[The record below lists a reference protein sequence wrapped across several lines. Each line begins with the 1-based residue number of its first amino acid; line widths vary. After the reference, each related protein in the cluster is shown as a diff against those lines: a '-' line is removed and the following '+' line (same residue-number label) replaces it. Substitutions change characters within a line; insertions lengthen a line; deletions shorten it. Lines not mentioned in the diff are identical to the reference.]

1 MVPLAVAKVL
11 TVWEGKAETLRE
23 EPSETLGVAERVG
36 VGENVTRPVTENT
49 VLSVGVDVMQV
60 DSDDDGEEQG
70 VAVGVLLA
78 EKPIVPEI
86 LPVPVI
92 KGLFEAE
99 KAPVGLPEGE
109 VEGGKLSVTH
119 PVAEG

>member
-36 VGENVTRPVTENT
+36 VGENVTSPVTENT
-49 VLSVGVDVMQV
+49 VLTVGVAVKRDE
-60 DSDDDGEEQG
+60 SDDAGEEQG
-70 VAVGVLLA
+70 VAVGMLLA
-78 EKPIVPEI
+78 DKLTVPEKH
-86 LPVPVI
+86 PVPVTE
-92 KGLFEAE
+92 GLFETQ
-99 KAPVGLPEGE
+99 KASVGLPEGE
-109 VEGGKLSVTH
+109 KEGGKLSVPH

>member
-36 VGENVTRPVTENT
+36 VGENVTSPVTENT
-49 VLSVGVDVMQV
+49 VLTVGVDVRQV
-60 DSDDDGEEQG
+60 DSDDDG
-70 VAVGVLLA
+70 
-78 EKPIVPEI
+78 
-86 LPVPVI
+86 
-92 KGLFEAE
+92 KGLFEVE
-99 KAPVGLPEGE
+99 KASVGLPEGE
-109 VEGGKLSVTH
+109 VEGGKLSVPH